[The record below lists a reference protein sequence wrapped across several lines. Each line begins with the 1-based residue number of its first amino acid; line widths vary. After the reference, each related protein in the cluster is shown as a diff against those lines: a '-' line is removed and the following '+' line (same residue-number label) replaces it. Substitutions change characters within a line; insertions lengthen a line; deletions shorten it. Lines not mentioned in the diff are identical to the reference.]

1 MKALL
6 LIDIQNDFMPNGSL
20 AVPQGD
26 RVVAPVNAVQPHFD
40 LVIASQDWHPASH
53 VSFAKNH
60 LGKKEFEIIQL
71 EDLKQTLWPAHCVQ
85 NTTGAEFHPDLHTQ
99 KIETIF
105 RKGTN
110 PALDSYSAFYDNA
123 HQKSTGLAGYLKEKG
138 ITNLYFTGLAADI
151 CVYFSIKD
159 ALAEGFQC
167 TVFEDAVGALDENT
181 YHQQREEL
189 KAQGVVY
196 CHTSDFLK

>member
-6 LIDIQNDFMPNGSL
+6 LIDIQNDFMPTGSL
-20 AVPQGD
+20 AVPNGNKI
-26 RVVAPVNAVQPHFD
+26 VAPVNAVQLHFD

-60 LGKKEFEIIQL
+60 LGKKEFQIIRL
-71 EDLKQTLWPAHCVQ
+71 EGLEQTLWPAHCVQ
-85 NTTGAEFHPDLHTQ
+85 NTTGAEFHPNLHTQ
-99 KIETIF
+99 KVETIF

-138 ITNLYFTGLAADI
+138 ITELYFTGLAADI

-159 ALAEGFQC
+159 ALAEGFEC
-167 TVFEDAVGALDENT
+167 VVFEDAVRALDENT
-181 YHQQREEL
+181 YQQQQEEL
-189 KAQGVVY
+189 KEQGVNY
-196 CHTSDFLK
+196 CRTADFLK

>member
-6 LIDIQNDFMPNGSL
+6 LIDIQNDFMPTGSL
-20 AVPQGD
+20 AVPNGD
-26 RVVAPVNAVQPHFD
+26 KIVAPVNAVQLHFD

-53 VSFAKNH
+53 VSFANNH

-71 EDLKQTLWPAHCVQ
+71 EGLEQTLWPAHCVQ
-85 NTTGAEFHPDLHTQ
+85 NTTGAEFHPNLHTQ
-99 KIETIF
+99 KVETIF

-138 ITNLYFTGLAADI
+138 ITELYFTGLAADI

-159 ALAEGFQC
+159 ALAEGFEC
-167 TVFEDAVGALDENT
+167 VVFEDAVRALDENT
-181 YHQQREEL
+181 YQQQQEEL
-189 KAQGVVY
+189 KEQGVNY
-196 CHTSDFLK
+196 CRTADFLK